1 MASDGGK
8 MGGAE
13 GMSQNRGFLFSENH
27 FCHFR
32 GMASDGA
39 KWVQN
44 GLKHVPKTGF
54 LVFGKKVLPKKG
66 HKTADFAQKLQKWA
80 ESCPKIGVSYFKK
93 KGFAEKGT
101 C

>member
-1 MASDGGK
+1 LPFSGDGF
-8 MGGAE
+8 GG
-13 GMSQNRGFLFSENH
+13 
-27 FCHFR
+27 
-32 GMASDGA
+32 
-39 KWVQN
+39 VQN
-44 GLKHVPKTGF
+44 GPNHVPKSGF

-80 ESCPKIGVSYFKK
+80 EACPKIGVSYFKK

>member
-1 MASDGGK
+1 MHVPKS
-8 MGGAE
+8 
-13 GMSQNRGFLFSENH
+13 GFLVFGKSLLPFS
-27 FCHFR
+27 
-32 GMASDGA
+32 GDGFGG
-39 KWVQN
+39 VQN
-44 GLKHVPKTGF
+44 GPNHVPKSGF

-80 ESCPKIGVSYFKK
+80 EACPKIGVSYFKK